1 MKMML
6 KMSME
11 TSGRSVDKFFPIQT
25 ETACKLKWSWN
36 TLRLYTGGTSSCHRV
51 DPDVVGVDD
60 FDTFH
65 NTPKKLADRKLML
78 EGQWPKGGCEYCANV
93 ERAGGSSD
101 RQFHLQIPGQYPRE
115 LDGNNTEIVVN
126 PTILEIYLD
135 NVCNMSCLYCW
146 DGFSSQI
153 QQENN
158 KHGRFESKGVVIDNY
173 AVRHPEVHE
182 LKNKFWSWMEQNSHT
197 LSRLHIL
204 GGEPFYQRDFET
216 CLQFL
221 ETHSHPA
228 LEFNVVSNLMIGSEK
243 FVAYIKRIKS
253 LVDTKKIARFD
264 LTASIDCFGAEQEY
278 VRYGLDLEQWKKNF
292 EYLVNERWI
301 TLNINQTLSVL
312 TIKTVPELIEYVN
325 SFRSDREI
333 GHYMS
338 TTVMTYE
345 FLHPKIFGKGFYN
358 NDFNAIIARMPEET
372 WQQKEA
378 KKYLNGIIGY
388 LDTCE
393 KDQSA
398 IEQLIVYLDEL
409 DRRRQTNWR
418 NTFPWLEEH
427 VV

>member
-1 MKMML
+1 VNK
-6 KMSME
+6 
-11 TSGRSVDKFFPIQT
+11 VFPIRT

-51 DPDVVGVDD
+51 DPDVVNVDN
-60 FDTFH
+60 FNTFH
-65 NTPKKLADRKLML
+65 NTPKKLADRNLML
-78 EGQWPKGGCEYCANV
+78 NGQWPGGGCEYCENI
-93 ERAGGSSD
+93 EKAGGSSD
-101 RQFHLQIPGQYPRE
+101 RQFHLSIPNQYPPE
-115 LDGNNTEIVVN
+115 LDNNNTETIVN

-158 KHGRFESKGVVIDNY
+158 KHGRFEQDGVVIDNY
-173 AVRHPEVHE
+173 AVRHSESEE

-204 GGEPFYQRDFET
+204 GGEPFYQKEIET
-216 CLQFL
+216 CLTFL
-221 ETHSHPA
+221 ETHTHPE
-228 LEFNVVSNLMIGSEK
+228 LEFNIVSNLMIKHDK
-243 FVAYIKRIKS
+243 FVAYIGRIKQ
-253 LVDTKKIARFD
+253 LVQNKKIARFD
-264 LTASIDCFGAEQEY
+264 LTASIDCFGPEQEY
-278 VRYGLDLEQWKKNF
+278 VRFGLDLIQWKKNF
-292 EYLVNERWI
+292 EYLVNEDWI

-312 TIKTVPELIEYVN
+312 TVKTVPELIEYIN
-325 SFRSDREI
+325 SFRSNREI

-358 NDFNAIIARMPEET
+358 KEIYAILTLMPEVT

-378 KKYLNGIIGY
+378 RKYLAGIQSY

-393 KDQSA
+393 YDQLA
-398 IEQLIVYLDEL
+398 INQLIVYLDEL

-418 NTFPWLEEH
+418 NTFPWLKEY